1 VVLSARNGSCG
12 IRWNIAGTVISS
24 EMAAFFCAPGGA
36 PVEIVT
42 NLVAILAGRRVIP
55 LPQKKIKTAFC
66 ELCGTEHPVSEMEDF
81 FGKLLCSNC
90 LQAETFV
97 CSCCHTRMPRSEVAT
112 YDDDTV
118 EICQTCYDEH
128 YTRCEGCGL
137 LLRQPDANWLSAGG
151 YYRPYCDSCYN
162 ERQNRSNNQP
172 KN

>member
-1 VVLSARNGSCG
+1 
-12 IRWNIAGTVISS
+12 
-24 EMAAFFCAPGGA
+24 MAVFFCAPGGA

-55 LPQKKIKTAFC
+55 LPEKKSETAFC
-66 ELCGTEHPVSEMEDF
+66 ELCGKEHPVSDMEDF

-97 CSCCHTRMPRSEVAT
+97 CSCCHALMPRSEIAT
-112 YDDDTV
+112 YDDDVV
-118 EICQTCYDEH
+118 EICQTCFDEH

-137 LLRQPDANWLSAGG
+137 LLHQPDVNWLFVGG
-151 YYRPYCDSCYN
+151 YYRPYCDSCYE
-162 ERQNRSNNQP
+162 ERKNRSNNQP